1 MGIYFKRYF
10 TITIAAILSL
20 ANASCSSSEEQ
31 QSSAPPAPESVPKKT
46 KKPTEQPFKYPVVP
60 GEKGFQPVVA
70 TASNLIQPTN
80 AKEREAVV
88 SKGRSDP
95 FAQITGQIVPT
106 LNRSVRGT
114 KNKPVPTLP
123 RLRTLKPKVP
133 TSSPSGPVAKP
144 CTTTSAK
151 KPTLTPVLPK
161 VLPQVVPNQKLAPV
175 VPPPPKPEIAEA
187 VVVSGV
193 VVIGST
199 PKAII
204 KVPDEPTTR
213 YVEAGQRLGNGLLIK
228 RIEMN
233 EGSEPTVILEQFG
246 IEVAKMVGETSSD
259 PKSDEASTE
268 TKTSSKVSKSGT
280 I

>member
-10 TITIAAILSL
+10 TITIAAILSI
-20 ANASCSSSEEQ
+20 AIASCSSGEEQ

-46 KKPTEQPFKYPVVP
+46 KKPTYQPFKDPVVP
-60 GEKGFQPVVA
+60 GDKVFQPIVS
-70 TASNLIQPTN
+70 TASNLIQATN
-80 AKEREAVV
+80 AKEREALVP
-88 SKGRSDP
+88 KGRSDP
-95 FAQITGQIVPT
+95 FAQITGQVVPT

-114 KNKPVPTLP
+114 KNKPVPSLP
-123 RLRTLKPKVP
+123 RLRTLKLKVP
-133 TSSPSGPVAKP
+133 TSSPLGPVAKP
-144 CTTTSAK
+144 RSTTSAK
-151 KPTLTPVLPK
+151 KPTLNPVL
-161 VLPQVVPNQKLAPV
+161 
-175 VPPPPKPEIAEA
+175 PPPPKPEIAEA

-233 EGSEPTVILEQFG
+233 EASEPTVILEQFG